1 MSKPG
6 EKCGVVAV
14 YAPSQEP
21 ARLAFFALYALQ
33 HRGQESAGICTADG
47 QSLHNL
53 TGMGLVSQVFRDRDI
68 AKLRGTLAIGH
79 TRYSTTGSSN
89 LQNAQPMVVG
99 SSLGGLALAHNGNVV
114 NVEEVRRKVLDLGVT
129 PRTATDSELIA
140 HLIAQAP
147 GDDWL
152 SRMRHGLR
160 QLKGAFCLVML
171 TPDRLYVAR
180 DPWGIR
186 PMVLG
191 RLDNG
196 WVVASESCALDTIGA
211 QLIREVVPGELI
223 AIGADGV
230 HAEQYAEPMKRAGC
244 SFEFI
249 YFARPDSLV
258 DGQLVYATRERMG
271 EALARE
277 HPVDADFVMPVPDSA
292 TPAAIGFA
300 RAAGVPYR
308 EGLVKNRYIGRTFI
322 QPHQKQREAGVDLK
336 FNPLPEVLRG
346 QRIALVDDSIV
357 RGTTTPRIVAMLR
370 RAGAAEVH
378 VRICAPPIKYACH
391 LGVDTAPEDSLIASS
406 HSVDEIRVAIGADS
420 LGYLSLEGLNQAIG
434 VPERQLCNACF
445 HGRYPMPIDGLVDK
459 LGLERARP

>member
-211 QLIREVVPGELI
+211 QLIREVWEH
-223 AIGADGV
+223 DGS
-230 HAEQYAEPMKRAGC
+230 H
-244 SFEFI
+244 FNDIF
-249 YFARPDSLV
+249 
-258 DGQLVYATRERMG
+258 T
-271 EALARE
+271 AL
-277 HPVDADFVMPVPDSA
+277 
-292 TPAAIGFA
+292 
-300 RAAGVPYR
+300 
-308 EGLVKNRYIGRTFI
+308 GR
-322 QPHQKQREAGVDLK
+322 
-336 FNPLPEVLRG
+336 
-346 QRIALVDDSIV
+346 S
-357 RGTTTPRIVAMLR
+357 
-370 RAGAAEVH
+370 
-378 VRICAPPIKYACH
+378 
-391 LGVDTAPEDSLIASS
+391 
-406 HSVDEIRVAIGADS
+406 
-420 LGYLSLEGLNQAIG
+420 
-434 VPERQLCNACF
+434 
-445 HGRYPMPIDGLVDK
+445 
-459 LGLERARP
+459 